1 MTYNFDPDKWYENQR
16 AALEAKKSRGELDDE
31 AFQAALAEL
40 DERAEAM
47 AARLDGTFEIPG
59 PTKE

>member
-16 AALEAKKSRGELDDE
+16 AALEARRLRGELDE
-31 AFQAALAEL
+31 AAFRQALAEL
-40 DERAEAM
+40 DDRAEAM

-59 PTKE
+59 PTKD

>member
-16 AALEAKKSRGELDDE
+16 AALEARRRRGELDDE
-31 AFQAALAEL
+31 AFQAELTEL

-47 AARLDGTFEIPG
+47 AARLDGTFQIPG
-59 PTKE
+59 PPEN